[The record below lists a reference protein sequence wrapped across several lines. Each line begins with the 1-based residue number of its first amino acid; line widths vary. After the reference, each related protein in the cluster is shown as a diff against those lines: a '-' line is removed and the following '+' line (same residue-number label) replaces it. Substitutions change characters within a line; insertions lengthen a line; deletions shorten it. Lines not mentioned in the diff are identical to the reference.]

1 MWNGMVR
8 RSLLFVLLFNAGAV
22 LAAPAQNSAES
33 RDLFSQ
39 IRKKAE
45 QGNPEAELELGSF
58 YASGTGVSRSP
69 SKAFKWHQKAAE
81 HGLARAQYQLGMD
94 YGQGLGVKEDQEAA
108 LSWFVK
114 AADQGL
120 LEAQFAVG
128 LAYLNGKGTDPN
140 ATEAVKWFRKASDAG
155 YPDAK
160 YELGDCYMEGSGVP
174 KDPVAGVNFYKQA
187 AEAGLPSAQNALGLC
202 YQQGKGIGRDYVQ
215 AYKWLSLAEAHDDLN
230 APEIRVSLAKV
241 ESVLTPEQISEGQR
255 LAREFQARD
264 NNSSSSVTG
273 QKASSAPPNVVQNS
287 SVSNDSSNSGSVN
300 VLAEDPKAEVLVDGN
315 FVGNAPARLKLAP
328 GLHVIEVK
336 SSGKKTFH
344 RELTVS
350 AGADLTL
357 RAELPPE

>member
-8 RSLLFVLLFNAGAV
+8 RSLVFVLLFTAGAV
-22 LAAPAQNSAES
+22 LVAPAQTSAENK
-33 RDLFSQ
+33 DLFSQ

-45 QGNPEAELELGSF
+45 QGNPEAELALGSF
-58 YASGTGVSRSP
+58 YASGTGVSRSL

-94 YGQGLGVKEDQEAA
+94 YGQGVGVKEDQATA
-108 LSWFVK
+108 LTWFLK
-114 AADQGL
+114 AANQDL

-128 LAYLNGKGTDPN
+128 LAYLNGKGTDQN
-140 ATEAVKWFRKASDAG
+140 ATEAVRWFKKASDAG
-155 YPDAK
+155 YPDAR

-174 KDPVAGVNFYKQA
+174 KDPVAGVNFYRQA

-202 YQQGKGIGRDYVQ
+202 YQQGKGIGRDYIQ
-215 AYKWLSLAEAHDDLN
+215 AYKWLSLAEAHDDVN

-264 NNSSSSVTG
+264 NNPSTSV
-273 QKASSAPPNVVQNS
+273 SAPTNGVQNS
-287 SVSNDSSNSGSVN
+287 PAPKDSNNSGSVN
-300 VLAEDPKAEVLVDGN
+300 VLAEDPKAEVVVDGN
-315 FVGNAPARLKLAP
+315 FVGNAPARIKLAP
-328 GLHVIEVK
+328 GVHVIEVK

-357 RAELPPE
+357 RAELQPE